1 MNELRGER
9 GGWTECFQEMDSQ
22 SEITEPLP
30 FADSS
35 PLAPP
40 SPRGGKTFVSVALGN
55 VCNAAASSQQ
65 PAGEDFRAF

>member
-9 GGWTECFQEMDSQ
+9 GGCTECFQEMDSQ

-40 SPRGGKTFVSVALGN
+40 SPRGGKTFVSIALGN
-55 VCNAAASSQQ
+55 VCNAAASTQQ
-65 PAGEDFRAF
+65 ARISGLFSY